1 MYSIS
6 PGLDNSHLSDTF
18 TYVHE
23 QHRQRRR
30 MPSIFRRGIA
40 LPGGCPADPGR
51 TCAVC
56 NVLLMYEAQGSAAT
70 ELHLCLVSF
79 VFMHA
84 ALLAG
89 QCCKLL

>member
-1 MYSIS
+1 MLVGFLYIDVRS
-6 PGLDNSHLSDTF
+6 T
-18 TYVHE
+18 
-23 QHRQRRR
+23 
-30 MPSIFRRGIA
+30 A
-40 LPGGCPADPGR
+40 ADPGR
-51 TCAVC
+51 TCALC

-70 ELHLCLVSF
+70 ALHLCLVSF